1 MSSTDDS
8 FSSSENNS
16 TGEAASLSKKGIE
29 YHGLD
34 IVDTKPLLIDNKQ
47 VYYRGFL
54 SMSDEEKARVMLGM
68 LLTNQEPVLN
78 NLEDLNPSTLIERNN
93 ISKDNKLF
101 KLKFYGLI
109 GLIGIVI
116 LTAIAIIGTFLY
128 LSLDKGVLDEN
139 GVLSG
144 ILNTLTEAIKIL
156 FSDPTSSS
164 L

>member
-1 MSSTDDS
+1 MSSIDDS
-8 FSSSENNS
+8 FSSSENLS
-16 TGEAASLSKKGIE
+16 TGEAARPSKKGIE
-29 YHGLD
+29 YQGLD
-34 IVDTKPLLIDNKQ
+34 IVDTKPLLVDNKQ

-54 SMSDEEKARVMLGM
+54 SMTDDEKARVMLGM

-156 FSDPTSSS
+156 FSDPTSSP

>member
-1 MSSTDDS
+1 MSSNDEG
-8 FSSSENNS
+8 FSSSENLS
-16 TGEAASLSKKGIE
+16 TGEPIGPSKNGIE
-29 YHGLD
+29 YQGLD
-34 IVDTKPLLIDNKQ
+34 IVETKPLLMDNKQ

-54 SMSDEEKARVMLGM
+54 SMTDEEKARVMLGM
-68 LLTNQEPVLN
+68 LLTNQDPILN
-78 NLEDLNPSTLIERNN
+78 NLDDLNPSTLIERNN

-156 FSDPTSSS
+156 FSDPTSSP

>member
-1 MSSTDDS
+1 
-8 FSSSENNS
+8 
-16 TGEAASLSKKGIE
+16 
-29 YHGLD
+29 
-34 IVDTKPLLIDNKQ
+34 
-47 VYYRGFL
+47 
-54 SMSDEEKARVMLGM
+54 MLGM
-68 LLTNQEPVLN
+68 LLTNQDPILN
-78 NLEDLNPSTLIERNN
+78 NLDDLNPSTLIERNN

-156 FSDPTSSS
+156 FSDPTSSP

>member
-1 MSSTDDS
+1 MTASDDS
-8 FSSSENNS
+8 FASSENLS
-16 TGEAASLSKKGIE
+16 TGEADGLSRKGIE
-29 YHGLD
+29 FQGLD
-34 IVDTKPLLIDNKQ
+34 IVQVKPLLIDNKQ
-47 VYYRGFL
+47 VYYKGFL
-54 SMSDEEKARVMLGM
+54 SLSEEEKARVLLGM
-68 LLTNQEPVLN
+68 LLTNQDPVLN
-78 NLEDLNPSTLIERNN
+78 NLDDLNPATLTERIN

-101 KLKFYGLI
+101 KLKFYGLT

-116 LTAIAIIGTFLY
+116 LTAVAVIGIFLY

-156 FSDPTSSS
+156 FSDPTSSP